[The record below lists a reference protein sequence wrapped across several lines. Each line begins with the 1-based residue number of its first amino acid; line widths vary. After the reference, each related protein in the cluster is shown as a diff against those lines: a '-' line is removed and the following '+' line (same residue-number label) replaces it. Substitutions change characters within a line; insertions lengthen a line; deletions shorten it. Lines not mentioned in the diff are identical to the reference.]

1 MTENIDFWKKVI
13 FTDKKQWNLQG
24 NDGFISV
31 WTKTKYSYSRI
42 TATNLRK
49 GLMVWGAISASG
61 RMQLICIEEKINSE
75 IYQEMLENDFFKNV
89 KDILPD
95 GFIFQQDNAPPHSA
109 KATKEYLEDKK
120 IPLLEWPPCSPDL
133 SPIENIWGIMTKKV
147 YANGKTY
154 MNVNDLWD
162 AIVSAWHQI
171 PVNVFTKLYE
181 SIPKCLVSVLEE
193 KGKRIKF

>member
-1 MTENIDFWKKVI
+1 
-13 FTDKKQWNLQG
+13 
-24 NDGFISV
+24 
-31 WTKTKYSYSRI
+31 
-42 TATNLRK
+42 
-49 GLMVWGAISASG
+49 
-61 RMQLICIEEKINSE
+61 
-75 IYQEMLENDFFKNV
+75 MLENDFFKNV

-120 IPLLEWPPCSPDL
+120 IPLLEWPPHSPDL

-154 MNVNDLWD
+154 KNVNDLWD

-171 PVNVFTKLYE
+171 PVHVFTKLYE
-181 SIPKCLVSVLEE
+181 SIPKHLVSVLEE